1 MRKVLRALWNVLTSP
16 FRLILWLIRKILA
29 IPKGIGRISDRID
42 HFFSEEP
49 EDAPLPDAFAKAVA
63 QPEGVFEH
71 LDALRMHLLRSVL
84 YVGVMTVIAFIFA
97 DRLIDLLAQPIGG
110 KGNLTAID
118 PTEQVGVFMRVSLL
132 AGFAAALPLVAF
144 EVYLFIAPGLSPK
157 SRKFGLVALPLVT
170 LFFIAGIVFANQVM
184 IPPALRIL
192 TNFMDIPTQ
201 LRPSTFIN
209 FVTGVLFW
217 IGAAFQFPFLIYVL
231 ASIGLVRAKS
241 LARQWRLAVVV
252 MAVMAAAITPTVDP
266 VNMAIVMGPMTVLYF
281 ISIGLAYIAQRGRA
295 QPRAA

>member
-1 MRKVLRALWNVLTSP
+1 MRKVFRAIWNVLTSP
-16 FRLILWLIRKILA
+16 FRFILWIVRKIFA
-29 IPKGIGRISDRID
+29 IPKGMRRISERVNN
-42 HFFSEEP
+42 FFSEEP

-71 LDALRMHLLRSVL
+71 LDVLRRHLFRAVI
-84 YVGVMTVIAFIFA
+84 YVAVATLIAFIFA
-97 DRLIDLLAQPIGG
+97 DRLIEILALPIGG
-110 KGNLTAID
+110 KQNLTAID

-132 AGFAAALPLVAF
+132 AGFAAALPFVAF
-144 EVYLFIAPGLSPK
+144 ELYLFVAPGLSPK

-170 LFFIAGIVFANQVM
+170 VFFIAGMIFANQVM

-209 FVTGVLFW
+209 FVTGLLFW

-231 ASIGLVRAKS
+231 ASIGLVKARG
-241 LARQWRLAVVV
+241 LARQWRMAVVV

-266 VNMAIVMGPMTVLYF
+266 VNMALVMGPMTVLYF

-295 QPRAA
+295 QASPA

>member
-1 MRKVLRALWNVLTSP
+1 MRKFFKALWNVIASP
-16 FRLILWLIRKILA
+16 FRFLWQILQKIFA
-29 IPKGIGRISDRID
+29 IPRAFSRLSTRI
-42 HFFSEEP
+42 HNFFTEEP

-71 LDALRMHLLRSVL
+71 LDALRKHLLRSVI
-84 YVGVMTVIAFIFA
+84 YVAIGTLFAFIYA

-110 KGNLTAID
+110 KQNLTAID

-132 AGFAAALPLVAF
+132 AGFAVALPFVAF
-144 EVYLFIAPGLSPK
+144 EIYLFIAPGLSPK
-157 SRKFGLVALPLVT
+157 SRKFGLFALPLVT
-170 LFFIAGIVFANQVM
+170 LFFIAGMIFANQIM

-209 FVTGVLFW
+209 FVTGLIFW

-231 ASIGLVRAKS
+231 ASIGLIKANT
-241 LARQWRLAVVV
+241 LARQWRIAIVVIAV
-252 MAVMAAAITPTVDP
+252 AAAAITPTVDP
-266 VNMAIVMGPMTVLYF
+266 VNMSLVMGPMIILYF
-281 ISIGLAYIAQRGRA
+281 LSIILAYVAQRGRSPA
-295 QPRAA
+295 RT

>member
-1 MRKVLRALWNVLTSP
+1 MRKFFRALWNGITSP
-16 FRLILWLIRKILA
+16 FRFLGRILKKILA
-29 IPKGIGRISDRID
+29 IPRGIGRFSKRIQN
-42 HFFSEEP
+42 FFTEEP

-71 LDALRMHLLRSVL
+71 LDVLRVHLLRAVL
-84 YVGVMTVIAFIFA
+84 YVAVGTVLAFIFA

-110 KGNLTAID
+110 KQNLTAID

-132 AGFAAALPLVAF
+132 AGFAAALPFVAF
-144 EVYLFIAPGLSPK
+144 ELYLFIAPALSPK
-157 SRKFGLVALPLVT
+157 SRKFGLFALPLVT
-170 LFFIAGIVFANQVM
+170 VFFIAGMVFANQVM

-209 FVTGVLFW
+209 FVTGLIFW

-231 ASIGLVRAKS
+231 ASIGLVKANS
-241 LARQWRLAVVV
+241 LARQWRIAIVVIAV
-252 MAVMAAAITPTVDP
+252 ASAAITPTVDP
-266 VNMAIVMGPMTVLYF
+266 VNMSLVMGPMIILYF
-281 ISIGLAYIAQRGRA
+281 LSIGLAHLAQRGRA
-295 QPRAA
+295 AVAT